1 MEKENNST
9 SALIIQEF
17 ELENLREDISEEELF
32 RQLSDR
38 IAWLIEHNME
48 YLMSLLY
55 RNDVAEDKI
64 YHALSLF
71 EEAPANEAL
80 ARLVLDR
87 QKQRMETKKKYGK
100 QASKDVDE
108 DLRW

>member
-1 MEKENNST
+1 M
-9 SALIIQEF
+9 
-17 ELENLREDISEEELF
+17 ISP
-32 RQLSDR
+32 R
-38 IAWLIEHNME
+38 
-48 YLMSLLY
+48 
-55 RNDVAEDKI
+55 
-64 YHALSLF
+64 
-71 EEAPANEAL
+71 NEAL